1 MMTAWA
7 RTVRPSRSLIPR
19 TRRQFSVL
27 SSRFSE
33 DSLNVKKDLV
43 VIADPMHLVIG
54 FINVIVG
61 HFLTSLY
68 LASRRDWIGRLA
80 VRRCC
85 KAFRA
90 GAGLDDAAVSELI
103 RMGPDGARLLQSEA
117 DRSGEQSDANRILTI
132 LGGPGQ
138 S

>member
-1 MMTAWA
+1 
-7 RTVRPSRSLIPR
+7 
-19 TRRQFSVL
+19 
-27 SSRFSE
+27 
-33 DSLNVKKDLV
+33 
-43 VIADPMHLVIG
+43 MHLVIG